1 MNSRERL
8 INGVGVAIALG
19 LLFTIW
25 SPRPGERPRNPVR
38 LALYDHLPPL
48 GMITPRRRYRPPYHI
63 QYRGSGRRKMMRS
76 LG

>member
-1 MNSRERL
+1 ML
-8 INGVGVAIALG
+8 IRTISMGAIALG

-48 GMITPRRRYRPPYHI
+48 GMITPRRRYDPPY
-63 QYRGSGRRKMMRS
+63 QVKSRGSGRRHGIFLRS